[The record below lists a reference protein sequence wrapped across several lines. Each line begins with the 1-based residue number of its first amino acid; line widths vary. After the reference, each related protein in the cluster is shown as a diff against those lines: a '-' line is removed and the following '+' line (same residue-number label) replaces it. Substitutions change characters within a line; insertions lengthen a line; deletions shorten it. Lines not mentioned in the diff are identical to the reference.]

1 MEEVSGPVM
10 AIALIL
16 AAVFIPTVFIPGITG
31 RLYQQFAVTIA
42 ISVIISAFTALTLSP
57 ALCALL
63 LKPGKTHGP
72 LGAFFTWF
80 NRMFNKASN
89 GYVTVCGSII
99 RKSFFSLLF
108 LAVIS
113 VFGILIGNRLP
124 SGFLP
129 DEDVGYF
136 FVNVALPNAASLQRT
151 DEACR
156 KVEDILRK
164 TPGVEHFQGISGLS
178 LMSVAQNTYSGFF
191 FVTLKEWKERK
202 RPEEKLEAI
211 MAHVNGELAKLPQA
225 VAFAFP
231 PPPIQGIGLAG
242 GATLVL
248 QDRAGRDIGFLSE
261 NVDKFIKEAKKR
273 PELATVTTTFLPR
286 VPQLFVNVDRDKVL
300 KQGVDL
306 GQVYQTLQAFMV
318 GYFVNYFN
326 RFGRQWQV
334 YVEAE
339 GKYRTTADSVRQ
351 FYVNNDRGDP
361 VPLSALTTTESRP
374 GPEFTM
380 RYNLYRSAQV
390 NAVGKHGYSSGQ
402 VMAALE
408 EVFRQTMPPEMG
420 LDYIGMSFQE
430 KKAQEGIPASA
441 IFGFSLLCVF
451 LILAALYESWSLPLS
466 VLLGTP
472 VAVFGAYAALAL
484 RPGLVNN
491 VYAQIGL
498 IVLIGLAA
506 KNAILIVEFAKT
518 RHEQGRSLDA
528 AALEGARLRLR
539 PILMTSFA
547 FLLGVL
553 PLALSTGAGS
563 GAHRTMGTAGIGG
576 TAAASAIAIFLIP
589 VTFYVVGILSGRHKM
604 KKGPKETEADSA

>member
-1 MEEVSGPVM
+1 
-10 AIALIL
+10 
-16 AAVFIPTVFIPGITG
+16 
-31 RLYQQFAVTIA
+31 
-42 ISVIISAFTALTLSP
+42 
-57 ALCALL
+57 
-63 LKPGKTHGP
+63 
-72 LGAFFTWF
+72 
-80 NRMFNKASN
+80 
-89 GYVTVCGSII
+89 
-99 RKSFFSLLF
+99 
-108 LAVIS
+108 
-113 VFGILIGNRLP
+113 
-124 SGFLP
+124 
-129 DEDVGYF
+129 
-136 FVNVALPNAASLQRT
+136 
-151 DEACR
+151 
-156 KVEDILRK
+156 
-164 TPGVEHFQGISGLS
+164 
-178 LMSVAQNTYSGFF
+178 
-191 FVTLKEWKERK
+191 
-202 RPEEKLEAI
+202 

-306 GQVYQTLQAFMV
+306 GQVYQTLQAFMG

-339 GKYRTTADSVRQ
+339 GEYRTTADSVRQ
-351 FYVNNDRGDP
+351 FYVNNDRGES

-390 NAVGKHGYSSGQ
+390 NAVGKPGYSSGQ

-563 GAHRTMGTAGIGG
+563 GAHRTMGTAVIGG

-589 VTFYVVGILSGRHKM
+589 VTFYVVGCSPAATR
-604 KKGPKETEADSA
+604 